1 MQWLIMG
8 GSAVI
13 LVTFLVLRDQ
23 RMKDKSGVTRKKR
36 VTPSLQEFLPI
47 RGFERDNTVVVNG
60 RYRRLIHV
68 GDLNLFSM
76 SMEEIRGTRD
86 RFKAMLMRLDHPFQI
101 SIQARRANYT
111 DFVKYAGDTVRK
123 TMKAYGNPTF
133 SVYAEDL
140 LVYLQEE
147 ARKPRT
153 DRENLFVIGVE
164 PKLGGQ
170 DLEAQLERLDEE
182 QRYVEGGLSGMGI
195 GCKTLSPVEVVE
207 AIQNFWDRNRAVSQR
222 YRDAVERQIQA
233 PRVVGVEEVEV
244 ESRVQKESREKA
256 RLSG

>member
-1 MQWLIMG
+1 MQWLFMG
-8 GSAVI
+8 GGLVLI
-13 LVTFLVLRDQ
+13 LGFLVIRDLR
-23 RMKDKSGVTRKKR
+23 KKPLSVTGKKR

-60 RYRRLIHV
+60 RYRRLIRV

-123 TMKAYGNPTF
+123 TMTAYDNPTF
-133 SVYAEDL
+133 SLYAEDL

-147 ARKPRT
+147 AQKPRT

-195 GCKTLSPVEVVE
+195 GCKTLGPVEVVE

-222 YRDAVERQIQA
+222 YRDAVERQTQA
-233 PRVVGVEEVEV
+233 PRVVGVEEVEGK
-244 ESRVQKESREKA
+244 SRVQKESREKA
-256 RLSG
+256 RVSG